1 MSGQGFLRIVRAGF
15 APFLMELG
23 FTMDSHC
30 VSGRLYRAT
39 FTSPQEV
46 VSVSYE
52 PGDEALFV
60 MVFRRQNGGL
70 SDIDDRS
77 STPRLSDLNM
87 RYMHTITK
95 EERLANELLF
105 EAIEPRDN
113 EEKSLLKAA
122 KELCLVL
129 PKYVHDVRR
138 NSGS

>member
-15 APFLMELG
+15 APFLTELG
-23 FTMDSHC
+23 FTMDSPC

-39 FTSPQEV
+39 FTSPKEV

-52 PGDEALFV
+52 PGDEVLFV

-77 STPRLSDLNM
+77 NTPRLSDLNM

-95 EERLANELLF
+95 KERLANETIF
-105 EAIEPRDN
+105 GAIEPRDK
-113 EEKSLLKAA
+113 EERSLLKAA
-122 KELCLVL
+122 KELRLVL
-129 PKYVHDVRR
+129 PKYLHDAGR
-138 NSGS
+138 SDGI